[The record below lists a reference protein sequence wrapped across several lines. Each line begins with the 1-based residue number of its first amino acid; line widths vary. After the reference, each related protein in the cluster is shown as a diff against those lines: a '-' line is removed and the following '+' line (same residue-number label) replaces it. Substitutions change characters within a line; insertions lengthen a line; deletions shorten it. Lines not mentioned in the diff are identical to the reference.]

1 MGGTTAAL
9 DLLRG
14 SVGGGCGVGVA
25 WCARVGTRFPVRISV
40 VSEKSRKKNDK
51 LIVVLNLFLCKLRIY
66 IISYN

>member
-51 LIVVLNLFLCKLRIY
+51 RVVVLKFISVQTKNIY
-66 IISYN
+66 YIV